1 MGKKL
6 LSMTIFAMAVVIVS
20 AIVLINSD
28 KQSNYDEKQ
37 ELNIVELN
45 QIKHDYKDGNVEEAE
60 RRIDAL
66 QSEMRNSTE
75 KNNSIN
81 VAVVYSGI
89 TILYI
94 TIMFLYL
101 YFAIFRPFS
110 KMEKYANE
118 LAQGNFDIA
127 LDYERSN
134 YFGNLTWAFDSM
146 RREITKARACEKE
159 AIENNKTVIATLS
172 HDIKTPISSI
182 RAYCEGLDANL
193 DSKPESRSRY
203 LNVIMNKCDEV
214 SKLTNDLFIH
224 SISDLEK
231 IKVETSEIEIASCVE
246 KIIEEIA
253 AEKGDVNF
261 TKPMFKAYIMADEKR
276 VTQVCENIINNARKY
291 AKSSIDI
298 SMSETSDEVI
308 INFRDHGSGIPDEDM
323 PFIFDKF
330 YRGKNSADEQGSG
343 LGLFI
348 VKYLVE
354 QMKGSVEL
362 INHGNGLEVVVRLV
376 K

>member
-6 LSMTIFAMAVVIVS
+6 LMVTVVAIALVIVFS
-20 AIVLINSD
+20 LIMISGEG
-28 KQSNYDEKQ
+28 QSNYDEKQ

-45 QIKHDYKDGNVEEAE
+45 QIKHDYREGNAEEAE
-60 RRIDAL
+60 KRIEAL
-66 QSEMRNSTE
+66 QDDIRNSTE
-75 KNNSIN
+75 SRSNSFKIY
-81 VAVVYSGI
+81 VFASIVI
-89 TILYI
+89 CYI
-94 TIMFLYL
+94 IICFVYL
-101 YFAIFRPFS
+101 YVSIFKPFA

-118 LAQGNFDIA
+118 LARGNFDVA
-127 LDYERSN
+127 LNFERSN

-172 HDIKTPISSI
+172 HDIKTPIASI
-182 RAYCEGLDANL
+182 RAYCEGLNANL
-193 DSKPESRSRY
+193 DSKPESRARY

-214 SKLTNDLFIH
+214 SNLTNDLFIH
-224 SISDLEK
+224 SISDLDK
-231 IKVETSEIEIASCVE
+231 IMVETSEIEIASSVE
-246 KIIEEIA
+246 KIIEQIS

-261 TKPMFKAYIMADEKR
+261 KKPEFKAYIMADEKR
-276 VTQVCENIINNARKY
+276 VTQICENIINNARKY

-298 SMSETSDEVI
+298 SISETNDEVI
-308 INFRDHGSGIPDEDM
+308 INFRDYGSGIPDEDI

-330 YRGKNSADEQGSG
+330 YRGNNSSDEQGSG

-362 INHGNGLEVVVRLV
+362 INHDNGLEVVVRLV